1 MTFLDSYKKLM
12 GKNRDN
18 VKRRQDI
25 THKIISKAEYSQH
38 WDATSRTR
46 IV

>member
-1 MTFLDSYKKLM
+1 M

-18 VKRRQDI
+18 FEKEGKT

-38 WDATSRTR
+38 WDATSRTDS
-46 IV
+46 

>member
-1 MTFLDSYKKLM
+1 M

-18 VKRRQDI
+18 GKEGKT

-38 WDATSRTR
+38 WDATSRTDS
-46 IV
+46 